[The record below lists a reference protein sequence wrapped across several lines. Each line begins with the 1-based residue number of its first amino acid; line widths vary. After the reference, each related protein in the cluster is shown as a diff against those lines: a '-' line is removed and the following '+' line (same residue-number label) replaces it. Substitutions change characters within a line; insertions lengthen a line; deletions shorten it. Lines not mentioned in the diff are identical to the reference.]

1 MSEFS
6 KAQKALN
13 AIDESILEATRTGIL
28 TRSSLMEGQQS
39 IDSKLLPIALKYEAK
54 LLEKDVVSGEPRLG
68 PQMREKV
75 QKFKAQLEAL
85 SADIAAKLAGKK
97 HNKHIYIIFRFAL
110 HLTSSYVNFSWND
123 FASRCGF

>member
-97 HNKHIYIIFRFAL
+97 HNKHRNIIFRFTL
-110 HLTSSYVNFSWND
+110 HLISSYVNFSWND
-123 FASRCGF
+123 FASRYGF

>member
-13 AIDESILEATRTGIL
+13 AIDESIFEATRTGVL
-28 TRSSLMEGQQS
+28 TRSSLIEGQKS

-97 HNKHIYIIFRFAL
+97 HNKHRNIIFRFTL
-110 HLTSSYVNFSWND
+110 HLISSYVNFSWND
-123 FASRCGF
+123 FASRYGF